1 MKFSIL
7 LALGAEIMKVQKKIR
22 ELRKEN
28 DWTQEEMGKRMNLS
42 RNGYAKLESGERKL
56 SLDKLQKIADIFQ
69 VDITELLNSNQ
80 EGIVHL
86 SSDERTNSPNYYNS
100 HASQEIDRLQLIISH
115 KEEII
120 QHQNQ
125 EIEML
130 KKLLAVYEKE

>member
-1 MKFSIL
+1 
-7 LALGAEIMKVQKKIR
+7 MKVQKKIR